1 MSARGAIFA
10 EAELLAA
17 VRALDV
23 VVTSADAE
31 WLRDRFVTEVLAGKD
46 TETVGVASATE
57 LRVGEDLPANVGAYR
72 IDGIPVLLGALRD
85 RARGAVQDEV
95 RRYRNQAMI
104 ARAWL
109 GKEAA
114 NLQLFLIGPSD
125 SMGDVFWRRLAEEV
139 EIDDRVCRKLVWLP
153 SHAPSVADAAY
164 FLQRTFLARPWA
176 DALRPRRLDRLRELA
191 LPDGWDALVRNSSLT
206 PDQLIAA
213 IIKSTRLPESSQ

>member
-46 TETVGVASATE
+46 AETVGVASATE

-85 RARGAVQDEV
+85 RTRGAVQDEV

-114 NLQLFLIGPSD
+114 NLQLFLIGPSGA
-125 SMGDVFWRRLAEEV
+125 MEDVFWRQLAEEI

-153 SHAPSVADAAY
+153 SDAPSVADASY

-191 LPDGWDALVRNSSLT
+191 LPEGWDAIVRDPSLT

-213 IIKSTRLPESSQ
+213 IIKSTPLSESRQ

>member
-1 MSARGAIFA
+1 MSARGEIFA
-10 EAELLAA
+10 KVELLAA

-23 VVTSADAE
+23 VVTSADEE

-46 TETVGVASATE
+46 AENVGVETATN
-57 LRVGEDLPANVGAYR
+57 LRVGEDLPANIAAYR

-85 RARGAVQDEV
+85 RTRRAVQDEV

-114 NLQLFLIGPSD
+114 NLQLFLIGPLG
-125 SMGDVFWRRLAEEV
+125 SMDDMLWRQLAEEV

-153 SHAPSVADAAY
+153 SDAPKIEDAAY

-191 LPDGWDALVRNSSLT
+191 LPEGWDAIVRDSSLT

-213 IIKSTRLPESSQ
+213 IIKSTPLPEDS